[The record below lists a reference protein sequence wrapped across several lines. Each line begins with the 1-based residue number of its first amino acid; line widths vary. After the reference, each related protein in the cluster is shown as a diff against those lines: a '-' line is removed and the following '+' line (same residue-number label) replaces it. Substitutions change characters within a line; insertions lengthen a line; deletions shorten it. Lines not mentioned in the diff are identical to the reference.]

1 MAKYANYQ
9 KLCDCI
15 FVIFTILWI
24 ITRIGLFPFWII
36 YRYVLFILIFNSIQ
50 LNSNTIEIVLLY

>member
-36 YRYVLFILIFNSIQ
+36 YRYVLFILIFNS
-50 LNSNTIEIVLLY
+50 SAIEIVLFY